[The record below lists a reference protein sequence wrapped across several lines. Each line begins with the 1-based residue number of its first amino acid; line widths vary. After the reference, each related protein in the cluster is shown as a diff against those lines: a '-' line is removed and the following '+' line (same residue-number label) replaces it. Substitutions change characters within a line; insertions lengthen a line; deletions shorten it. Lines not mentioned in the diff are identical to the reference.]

1 MDDRNVWRARA
12 AALAEASLSRPR
24 LMHSREVARL
34 SSELCD
40 RFHADEEKGYIAGI
54 SHDLARELD
63 VAEMLLLAEKDGL
76 PVRDWERANPMLLHG
91 RAAAAILTKHTG
103 YGDEEALQAVRDHV
117 TGRGSMGPISKIVFA
132 ADFLEPT
139 REFVSPEFRRRTLGL
154 SLDEMVLA
162 VLERKIHFVKAASKE
177 VAPDARALHE
187 ELTSHA

>member
-1 MDDRNVWRARA
+1 
-12 AALAEASLSRPR
+12 
-24 LMHSREVARL
+24 MHSREVARL
-34 SSELCD
+34 ASELCD
-40 RFHADEEKGYIAGI
+40 RFHAEEEKGYIAGI

-63 VAEMLLLAEKDGL
+63 LSEMLLLAEADGL
-76 PVRDWERANPMLLHG
+76 PLRHWERSTPLLLHG

-103 YGDEEALQAVRDHV
+103 YVDEEALQAIRDHV

-162 VLERKIHFVKAASKE
+162 VLDRKIHFVKAASRE
-177 VAPDARALHE
+177 IAADALSLHE

>member
-1 MDDRNVWRARA
+1 MTWWPASPRGKTWTSLSGSWTSSWRGAPWWAPPAWCIPTWSSPTRCCRSLRRKSAAASRREGRCATSCPMPCSTTSGIMTSMDDRNVWRSRA

-34 SSELCD
+34 ASELCD

-76 PVRDWERANPMLLHG
+76 PLRDWERSNPLLLHG

-103 YGDEEALQAVRDHV
+103 YVDEEALQ
-117 TGRGSMGPISKIVFA
+117 
-132 ADFLEPT
+132 
-139 REFVSPEFRRRTLGL
+139 
-154 SLDEMVLA
+154 
-162 VLERKIHFVKAASKE
+162 
-177 VAPDARALHE
+177 
-187 ELTSHA
+187 

>member
-1 MDDRNVWRARA
+1 MDNRNIWRSRA

-24 LMHSREVARL
+24 LIHSREVARL
-34 SSELCD
+34 ASELCD

-63 VAEMLLLAEKDGL
+63 ISEMLLLAEKDGL
-76 PVRDWERANPMLLHG
+76 PLRDWEKSNPLLLHG

-103 YGDEEALQAVRDHV
+103 YVDEEALQAIRDHV

-177 VAPDARALHE
+177 VAGDALALHE